1 LVLWECYLHQPFR
14 QHDPRKD
21 ALLAT
26 IWQGFENTLLKE
38 LPETTK
44 IYTLYEPIY
53 ADQVY
58 KTFLAKLGYSPI
70 DNATFVK
77 EVK

>member
-1 LVLWECYLHQPFR
+1 
-14 QHDPRKD
+14 
-21 ALLAT
+21 
-26 IWQGFENTLLKE
+26 
-38 LPETTK
+38 
-44 IYTLYEPIY
+44 
-53 ADQVY
+53 VY